1 MALPFSLL
9 GKHVTLPHSLLHV
22 HQFTTNG
29 NSTTLPWLTQAS
41 IIYHYQHHLSNF
53 QPGAQMKRI
62 FHENKLNP
70 VDDETIAEF
79 SRNCP
84 AEIFEG
90 LCWSPCSNL
99 PEERQ
104 SQELKVK
111 DSKHSSW
118 SKVTTTLNER
128 NTRNTVLYF
137 LVVEHSWTH
146 YTWYIIE
153 SCLRGRRQGKWHI

>member
-1 MALPFSLL
+1 
-9 GKHVTLPHSLLHV
+9 
-22 HQFTTNG
+22 
-29 NSTTLPWLTQAS
+29 
-41 IIYHYQHHLSNF
+41 
-53 QPGAQMKRI
+53 MKRI
-62 FHENKLNP
+62 SHENKLNP

-79 SRNCP
+79 SRNYIVLQKFLKDYVDHL
-84 AEIFEG
+84 AQIKM
-90 LCWSPCSNL
+90 

-118 SKVTTTLNER
+118 SKVTTTMNER

-153 SCLRGRRQGKWHI
+153 SCLRGRRQGKVAYIKAHIANRIISGMEKEMPL

>member
-41 IIYHYQHHLSNF
+41 IIYRYQYHLSNF
-53 QPGAQMKRI
+53 QPGTQMKRI
-62 FHENKLNP
+62 FQENKLNP

-79 SRNCP
+79 SRNYIVLQKFLKDYVYHLAQIKMP
-84 AEIFEG
+84 KEK
-90 LCWSPCSNL
+90 
-99 PEERQ
+99 Q

-111 DSKHSSW
+111 HSKHSSW
-118 SKVTTTLNER
+118 SKVITTLNER
-128 NTRNTVLYF
+128 NTRNTVSGWTFMDLLY
-137 LVVEHSWTH
+137 LVHH
-146 YTWYIIE
+146 RIMF
-153 SCLRGRRQGKWHI
+153 

>member
-1 MALPFSLL
+1 MVGLLLFVFVALPFSLL

-41 IIYHYQHHLSNF
+41 IIYRYQYHLSNF

-62 FHENKLNP
+62 FQENKLNP

-79 SRNCP
+79 SRNYIVLQKFLKDYVDHFAQIKMP
-84 AEIFEG
+84 KEK
-90 LCWSPCSNL
+90 
-99 PEERQ
+99 Q

-111 DSKHSSW
+111 DSNHSSW
-118 SKVTTTLNER
+118 SKVITTLNEG
-128 NTRNTVLYF
+128 NTRNTVSGWTFMDSLY
-137 LVVEHSWTH
+137 LVHH
-146 YTWYIIE
+146 RIMF
-153 SCLRGRRQGKWHI
+153 

>member
-1 MALPFSLL
+1 
-9 GKHVTLPHSLLHV
+9 
-22 HQFTTNG
+22 
-29 NSTTLPWLTQAS
+29 
-41 IIYHYQHHLSNF
+41 
-53 QPGAQMKRI
+53 MKRI

-79 SRNCP
+79 SRNYIVLQKFLKDYVDHLAQIKMP
-84 AEIFEG
+84 KEK
-90 LCWSPCSNL
+90 
-99 PEERQ
+99 Q

>member
-1 MALPFSLL
+1 MFVFVALPFSLL

-41 IIYHYQHHLSNF
+41 IIYRYQYHLSNF

-62 FHENKLNP
+62 FQENKLNP

-79 SRNCP
+79 SRNYIVLQKFLKDYVYHLAQIKMP
-84 AEIFEG
+84 KEK
-90 LCWSPCSNL
+90 
-99 PEERQ
+99 Q

-118 SKVTTTLNER
+118 SKVITTLNER
-128 NTRNTVLYF
+128 NTRNTGSGWTFMDLLY
-137 LVVEHSWTH
+137 LVHH
-146 YTWYIIE
+146 RIMF
-153 SCLRGRRQGKWHI
+153 